1 MKAEGAPPLM
11 EALAAKKSAIIRA
24 WLARAFQTY
33 PGNTS
38 RFLAQENDPF
48 RNPVGHTLKAA
59 FPVLLD
65 ELLGE
70 MNASRITPVLDGVV
84 RIRAVQDFTAGQA
97 VAFVFLL
104 KKVLREELRSE
115 IQSDREGEGLAAI
128 EGRIDEMALLAFDLF
143 MKCRERI
150 YEIKANEARR
160 RVYVLL
166 KRQGVERRNG
176 DTENGGNGDVS
187 RPIPDSPVPRF
198 SDSPVQDWNK
208 S

>member
-1 MKAEGAPPLM
+1 MKAEGAHPLM
-11 EALAAKKSAIIRA
+11 QALATKKSTIVKA
-24 WLARAFQTY
+24 WLARTLQTY

-48 RNPVGHTLKAA
+48 RNPVGHTLKTA
-59 FPVLLD
+59 FPVLLH

-70 MNASRITPVLDGVV
+70 MNASKITPVLDGVI

-160 RVYVLL
+160 RMFLL
-166 KRQGVERRNG
+166 ERMQGKWAEAR
-176 DTENGGNGDVS
+176 
-187 RPIPDSPVPRF
+187 
-198 SDSPVQDWNK
+198 
-208 S
+208 

>member
-1 MKAEGAPPLM
+1 MKGEGAPPLT
-11 EALAAKKSAIIRA
+11 ELLAARKNAIVKA

-59 FPVLLD
+59 FPLLLD
-65 ELLGE
+65 ELHGE
-70 MNASRITPVLDGVV
+70 MNASRITPVLDGVI

-128 EGRIDEMALLAFDLF
+128 EGRIDQMALLAFDLF
-143 MKCRERI
+143 MKCRERM

-160 RVYVLL
+160 RMFLL
-166 KRQGVERRNG
+166 ERMQGKWAEAR
-176 DTENGGNGDVS
+176 
-187 RPIPDSPVPRF
+187 
-198 SDSPVQDWNK
+198 
-208 S
+208 